1 MEGARLSS
9 GYGMRIHP
17 ITGVKKNH
25 TGVDLAAPQGTDI
38 HAAQDGVVIVAEWWS
53 GYGNTVII
61 DHGDN
66 VWTLYGHIRSG
77 GIKVE
82 KGQQVKKGETIA
94 EVGSTGNSTGPHL
107 HFEVRINGNPVDPM
121 PYL

>member
-1 MEGARLSS
+1 MATKEGTEIR
-9 GYGMRIHP
+9 
-17 ITGVKKNH
+17 
-25 TGVDLAAPQGTDI
+25 AAD
-38 HAAQDGVVIVAEWWS
+38 DGIVIVAEWWS
-53 GYGNTVII
+53 GYGNTVVI

-66 VWTLYGHIRSG
+66 LWTLYPHIRIN

-82 KGQQVKKGETIA
+82 KGQAVRRGQKIA

-107 HFEVRINGNPVDPM
+107 HFEVRIDGKPVDPM